1 MEIIVGT
8 IIMRDE
14 KILMT
19 KESKEKCYGKWSFPA
34 GHLESNELIC
44 DGAKR
49 ETYEETG
56 CTVELKKSFP
66 VFLKNTDDFKIVMMY
81 FLADLVNEEKDYK
94 TDEILETKWV
104 SVEEI
109 KKMKEQE
116 FRSSE
121 VVKQIVNSLENGSL
135 YSLKMVKDLPKM

>member
-8 IIMRDE
+8 IIMRDG

-19 KESKEKCYGKWSFPA
+19 KEAKEKCYGKWSFPA
-34 GHLESNELIC
+34 GHLEQNEAIC
-44 DGAKR
+44 AGAKR

-56 CTVELKKSFP
+56 CTVELKKAFP

-104 SVEEI
+104 SIGEI

-116 FRSSE
+116 LRSSE

-135 YSLKMVKDLPKM
+135 YSLKIVKDLPKM

>member
-1 MEIIVGT
+1 MHS
-8 IIMRDE
+8 R
-14 KILMT
+14 
-19 KESKEKCYGKWSFPA
+19 A
-34 GHLESNELIC
+34 
-44 DGAKR
+44 
-49 ETYEETG
+49 
-56 CTVELKKSFP
+56 FP

>member
-1 MEIIVGT
+1 METIVGT
-8 IIMRDE
+8 IILKDG
-14 KILMT
+14 KILMV
-19 KESKEKCYGKWSFPA
+19 KEAKEKCYGKWAFPA
-34 GHLESNELIC
+34 GHIEPNEAIY

-56 CTVELKKSFP
+56 CTVELKKAFP

-116 FRSSE
+116 LRSSE
-121 VVKQIVNSLENGSL
+121 VVKQIVNYLEDGSL
-135 YSLKMVKDLPKM
+135 YSLKIVKDLPKM